1 MGITNTP
8 PSATLCGI
16 LSKSS
21 GPITIMMKMIIVAL
35 CVAAA
40 VAVPIQDEE
49 SLEVSVEQTQE
60 FGIIKKAWNHVFKKD
75 VSEADVSCKMENCG
89 GCETKYR
96 TGRRLLEAE
105 EEEVEQKWGIFSR
118 RRRAPPKIPYS
129 DCTKRDACL
138 VNNAG
143 CKAKIAQLKVAH
155 EALLKELAEAKAELK
170 EHATN
175 AAAKAK
181 AAAAEAEDAA
191 VAKKAYEDQQ
201 AMISNLAKALSDEK
215 HGETQDAEAEAK
227 VVAREVKEDGEA
239 KDDEKKATALMAKA
253 TKEFHQA
260 GAALADA
267 KKDVAQDAKETAAAR
282 AHQKS
287 EAARFAARVAAAK
300 KRLADAQGA
309 LGGLHAAHMKEAGE
323 AAHAKSQAAAAEA
336 IRKLKEKNVANHQK
350 AVDESA
356 KKIGEQ

>member
-49 SLEVSVEQTQE
+49 SLEVSVEQTQK

-105 EEEVEQKWGIFSR
+105 EEEGEQKWGFIAR

-170 EHATN
+170 KHSAN
-175 AAAKAK
+175 
-181 AAAAEAEDAA
+181 AAAEAEDAA

-201 AMISNLAKALSDEK
+201 ALISNLAKALSDEK

-253 TKEFHQA
+253 TKESHQA

>member
-1 MGITNTP
+1 
-8 PSATLCGI
+8 
-16 LSKSS
+16 
-21 GPITIMMKMIIVAL
+21 MMKMIIAAL

-40 VAVPIQDEE
+40 VAMPIQDEE

-60 FGIIKKAWNHVFKKD
+60 FGIIKKAWNHVFKRD

-105 EEEVEQKWGIFSR
+105 EEEVEQEWGVFSR
-118 RRRAPPKIPYS
+118 RRRAPPKVAYS

-138 VNNAG
+138 VRNTG
-143 CKAKIAQLKVAH
+143 CKAKIAQLNVAH
-155 EALLKELAEAKAELK
+155 EALKKELAEAKAELK
-170 EHATN
+170 EHSAN

-181 AAAAEAEDAA
+181 AATAEAEDAA

-201 AMISNLAKALSDEK
+201 AMISNLAKVISDEK

-227 VVAREVKEDGEA
+227 VVATEVKEDGEA
-239 KDDEKKATALMAKA
+239 K
-253 TKEFHQA
+253 KEESA
-260 GAALADA
+260 AAAAL
-267 KKDVAQDAKETAAAR
+267 KKWNEEQEAPAARLAEAQDDVKVDAQQTAAAR
-282 AHQKS
+282 AHQKT

-323 AAHAKSQAAAAEA
+323 AASAKSQAAAAEA
-336 IRKLKEKNVANHQK
+336 IRKLKEKNVANHQE
-350 AVDESA
+350 AVNESA

>member
-1 MGITNTP
+1 
-8 PSATLCGI
+8 
-16 LSKSS
+16 
-21 GPITIMMKMIIVAL
+21 MMKMIIVAL

-40 VAVPIQDEE
+40 VAMPIQDEE
-49 SLEVSVEQTQE
+49 SLEVSVEQTQD
-60 FGIIKKAWNHVFKKD
+60 FGIIKKVWNHVFKKD

-105 EEEVEQKWGIFSR
+105 EEEVEQEWGVFSR
-118 RRRAPPKIPYS
+118 RRRAPPKVAYS

-138 VNNAG
+138 VRNTG
-143 CKAKIAQLKVAH
+143 CKAKIAQLNVAH
-155 EALLKELAEAKAELK
+155 EALKKELAEAKAELK
-170 EHATN
+170 EHSAN

-201 AMISNLAKALSDEK
+201 AMISNLAKALSDKK
-215 HGETQDAEAEAK
+215 HGETQDAEAEAAN
-227 VVAREVKEDGEA
+227 VAHEVKEDGEA
-239 KDDEKKATALMAKA
+239 KDDKKKATALMAKA
-253 TKEFHQA
+253 TKEFHQHR
-260 GAALADA
+260 
-267 KKDVAQDAKETAAAR
+267 R
-282 AHQKS
+282 AVRLLTPRRTLPRMPRGLLPLVPIRS
-287 EAARFAARVAAAK
+287 PRLLVSPPVWSPAAK

-323 AAHAKSQAAAAEA
+323 AASAQAQAAAAEA
-336 IRKLKEKNVANHQK
+336 TRKLKEKNVANHQE
-350 AVDESA
+350 AVNESA

>member
-1 MGITNTP
+1 
-8 PSATLCGI
+8 
-16 LSKSS
+16 
-21 GPITIMMKMIIVAL
+21 MIIVAL

-75 VSEADVSCKMENCG
+75 VSEADVSCKMENRG

-96 TGRRLLEAE
+96 TGRRLLE
-105 EEEVEQKWGIFSR
+105 
-118 RRRAPPKIPYS
+118 
-129 DCTKRDACL
+129 
-138 VNNAG
+138 
-143 CKAKIAQLKVAH
+143 
-155 EALLKELAEAKAELK
+155 
-170 EHATN
+170 
-175 AAAKAK
+175 
-181 AAAAEAEDAA
+181 AEAEDAA

-201 AMISNLAKALSDEK
+201 ALISNLAKALSDEK

-323 AAHAKSQAAAAEA
+323 AAHAKSQ
-336 IRKLKEKNVANHQK
+336 
-350 AVDESA
+350 
-356 KKIGEQ
+356 

>member
-21 GPITIMMKMIIVAL
+21 EPITIMMKMIIVAL

-40 VAVPIQDEE
+40 VAMPIQDEE

-105 EEEVEQKWGIFSR
+105 EEEVEQKWGVFSR
-118 RRRAPPKIPYS
+118 RRRAPPKIAYS

-155 EALLKELAEAKAELK
+155 EALLKELAEAKAELN

-201 AMISNLAKALSDEK
+201 ALISNLAKALSDEK
-215 HGETQDAEAEAK
+215 HGETQDAEAEAAN
-227 VVAREVKEDGEA
+227 VAREVKEDGEA
-239 KDDEKKATALMAKA
+239 K
-253 TKEFHQA
+253 KEESA
-260 GAALADA
+260 AAAAL
-267 KKDVAQDAKETAAAR
+267 KKWNEEQEAPAARLAEAQDDVKVDAQQTAAAR

-323 AAHAKSQAAAAEA
+323 AA
-336 IRKLKEKNVANHQK
+336 
-350 AVDESA
+350 SA
-356 KKIGEQ
+356 Q

>member
-40 VAVPIQDEE
+40 VAMPIQDEE

-138 VNNAG
+138 VRNAG

-170 EHATN
+170 KHSAN

-201 AMISNLAKALSDEK
+201 ALISNLAKALSDEK
-215 HGETQDAEAEAK
+215 HGESEDAKAEAQ
-227 VVAREVKEDGEA
+227 VVAREVKEDGVA
-239 KDDEKKATALMAKA
+239 KKEESVATAALKKWNMEQEAP
-253 TKEFHQA
+253 
-260 GAALADA
+260 AARLAEAQDDVKADA
-267 KKDVAQDAKETAAAR
+267 QQTAAAR

-300 KRLADAQGA
+300 KKLADAQGA

-323 AAHAKSQAAAAEA
+323 AASAKSQAAAAEA

-356 KKIGEQ
+356 KK

>member
-8 PSATLCGI
+8 PSATLCGV

-40 VAVPIQDEE
+40 VAMPIQDEE

-96 TGRRLLEAE
+96 TGRRLLEADDE
-105 EEEVEQKWGIFSR
+105 ELFAEQKWGIFSR
-118 RRRAPPKIPYS
+118 RRRAPPKIAYS

-138 VNNAG
+138 VKNAG
-143 CKAKIAQLKVAH
+143 CKAKIDQLKVAH
-155 EALLKELAEAKAELK
+155 EALKKELAK
-170 EHATN
+170 
-175 AAAKAK
+175 
-181 AAAAEAEDAA
+181 AA

-215 HGETQDAEAEAK
+215 HGESEDAKAEAAN
-227 VVAREVKEDGEA
+227 VAREVKEDGEA

-260 GAALADA
+260 GGALADA

-287 EAARFAARVAAAK
+287 EAARFAARVASTK
-300 KRLADAQGA
+300 KKLADAQGA

-323 AAHAKSQAAAAEA
+323 AATAQAKAAAAEA
-336 IRKLKEKNVANHQK
+336 TLKLKEKNVANHQK

-356 KKIGEQ
+356 KKIG

>member
-1 MGITNTP
+1 MGDHKHTTECN
-8 PSATLCGI
+8 LCGT

-40 VAVPIQDEE
+40 VAMPIQDEE

-96 TGRRLLEAE
+96 TGRRLLEADDE
-105 EEEVEQKWGIFSR
+105 ELFAEQKWGILSR
-118 RRRAPPKIPYS
+118 RRRAPPKIAYS

-138 VNNAG
+138 VRNAG

-170 EHATN
+170 KHSAN
-175 AAAKAK
+175 
-181 AAAAEAEDAA
+181 AAAAEAQDAA

-201 AMISNLAKALSDEK
+201 ALISNLAKALSDEK
-215 HGETQDAEAEAK
+215 HGEGEDAKAEAA

-239 KDDEKKATALMAKA
+239 K
-253 TKEFHQA
+253 KEESVA
-260 GAALADA
+260 AAALKKWNMEQEAPAARLAEAQDDVKADA
-267 KKDVAQDAKETAAAR
+267 QQTAAAR

-300 KRLADAQGA
+300 KRLADA
-309 LGGLHAAHMKEAGE
+309 
-323 AAHAKSQAAAAEA
+323 
-336 IRKLKEKNVANHQK
+336 
-350 AVDESA
+350 
-356 KKIGEQ
+356 

>member
-40 VAVPIQDEE
+40 VAMPIQDEE

-239 KDDEKKATALMAKA
+239 KNDVKV
-253 TKEFHQA
+253 
-260 GAALADA
+260 DA
-267 KKDVAQDAKETAAAR
+267 QQTAAAR

-287 EAARFAARVAAAK
+287 EAARFAAR
-300 KRLADAQGA
+300 
-309 LGGLHAAHMKEAGE
+309 
-323 AAHAKSQAAAAEA
+323 
-336 IRKLKEKNVANHQK
+336 
-350 AVDESA
+350 
-356 KKIGEQ
+356 

>member
-1 MGITNTP
+1 MGNHKHTTECN
-8 PSATLCGI
+8 LCGT

-40 VAVPIQDEE
+40 VAMPIQDEE

-105 EEEVEQKWGIFSR
+105 EEEVEQELGVFSR
-118 RRRAPPKIPYS
+118 RRRAPPKVAYS

-138 VNNAG
+138 VRNAG
-143 CKAKIAQLKVAH
+143 CKAKIAQLNVAH
-155 EALLKELAEAKAELK
+155 EALKKELAEAKAELK
-170 EHATN
+170 EHSAN
-175 AAAKAK
+175 VAAKAK
-181 AAAAEAEDAA
+181 AAAAETEDAA

-215 HGETQDAEAEAK
+215 HGESEDAKAEAQ
-227 VVAREVKEDGEA
+227 VVARE
-239 KDDEKKATALMAKA
+239 
-253 TKEFHQA
+253 
-260 GAALADA
+260 
-267 KKDVAQDAKETAAAR
+267 
-282 AHQKS
+282 
-287 EAARFAARVAAAK
+287 
-300 KRLADAQGA
+300 
-309 LGGLHAAHMKEAGE
+309 
-323 AAHAKSQAAAAEA
+323 
-336 IRKLKEKNVANHQK
+336 
-350 AVDESA
+350 
-356 KKIGEQ
+356 

>member
-1 MGITNTP
+1 
-8 PSATLCGI
+8 
-16 LSKSS
+16 
-21 GPITIMMKMIIVAL
+21 MMKMIIVAL

-118 RRRAPPKIPYS
+118 RRRAPPKIAYS

-138 VNNAG
+138 VRNAG

-170 EHATN
+170 KHSAN

-260 GAALADA
+260 GGALADA

>member
-1 MGITNTP
+1 MGDHKHTTECN
-8 PSATLCGI
+8 LCGT

-60 FGIIKKAWNHVFKKD
+60 FGIIKKAWNHVFKRD

-105 EEEVEQKWGIFSR
+105 EEEVEQEWGVFSR
-118 RRRAPPKIPYS
+118 RRRAPPKVAYS

-138 VNNAG
+138 VRNTG
-143 CKAKIAQLKVAH
+143 CKAKIAQLNVAH
-155 EALLKELAEAKAELK
+155 EALKKELAEAKAELK
-170 EHATN
+170 EHSAN

-181 AAAAEAEDAA
+181 AATAEAEDAA

-201 AMISNLAKALSDEK
+201 AMISNLAKVISDEK

-227 VVAREVKEDGEA
+227 VVATEVKEDGEA
-239 KDDEKKATALMAKA
+239 K
-253 TKEFHQA
+253 KEESA
-260 GAALADA
+260 AAAAL
-267 KKDVAQDAKETAAAR
+267 KKWNEEQEAPAARLAEAQDDVKVDAQQTAAAR
-282 AHQKS
+282 AHQKT

-323 AAHAKSQAAAAEA
+323 AASAKSQAAAAEA
-336 IRKLKEKNVANHQK
+336 IRKLKEKNVANHQE
-350 AVDESA
+350 AVNESA
-356 KKIGEQ
+356 KKI

>member
-8 PSATLCGI
+8 PSATLCGV

-40 VAVPIQDEE
+40 VAMPIQDEE

-96 TGRRLLEAE
+96 TGRRLLEADDE
-105 EEEVEQKWGIFSR
+105 ELFAEQKWGIFSR
-118 RRRAPPKIPYS
+118 RRRAPPKVAYS

-138 VNNAG
+138 VKNAG
-143 CKAKIAQLKVAH
+143 CKAKIDQLKVAH
-155 EALLKELAEAKAELK
+155 EALKKELAEAKAELK
-170 EHATN
+170 EHSAN

-191 VAKKAYEDQQ
+191 VAKKAYEDRQ

-215 HGETQDAEAEAK
+215 HGETEDAEAEAK

-260 GAALADA
+260 GGALADA
-267 KKDVAQDAKETAAAR
+267 KKDVAQDAK
-282 AHQKS
+282 
-287 EAARFAARVAAAK
+287 
-300 KRLADAQGA
+300 RL
-309 LGGLHAAHMKEAGE
+309 LPLVP
-323 AAHAKSQAAAAEA
+323 
-336 IRKLKEKNVANHQK
+336 IRSPRLLV
-350 AVDESA
+350 
-356 KKIGEQ
+356 

>member
-16 LSKSS
+16 PSKSS

-40 VAVPIQDEE
+40 VAMPIQDEE

-60 FGIIKKAWNHVFKKD
+60 FGIIKKD

-155 EALLKELAEAKAELK
+155 E
-170 EHATN
+170 
-175 AAAKAK
+175 
-181 AAAAEAEDAA
+181 
-191 VAKKAYEDQQ
+191 
-201 AMISNLAKALSDEK
+201 
-215 HGETQDAEAEAK
+215 
-227 VVAREVKEDGEA
+227 
-239 KDDEKKATALMAKA
+239 
-253 TKEFHQA
+253 
-260 GAALADA
+260 
-267 KKDVAQDAKETAAAR
+267 
-282 AHQKS
+282 
-287 EAARFAARVAAAK
+287 
-300 KRLADAQGA
+300 
-309 LGGLHAAHMKEAGE
+309 
-323 AAHAKSQAAAAEA
+323 
-336 IRKLKEKNVANHQK
+336 
-350 AVDESA
+350 
-356 KKIGEQ
+356 

>member
-40 VAVPIQDEE
+40 VAMPIQDEE

-105 EEEVEQKWGIFSR
+105 EEEVEQKWGVFSR
-118 RRRAPPKIPYS
+118 RRRAPPKIAYS

-170 EHATN
+170 EHAPN

-215 HGETQDAEAEAK
+215 HGESEDTKAEAAN
-227 VVAREVKEDGEA
+227 VAREVKEDGVA
-239 KDDEKKATALMAKA
+239 K
-253 TKEFHQA
+253 KEESVA
-260 GAALADA
+260 AAALKKWNMEQEAPAARLAEAQDDVKADA
-267 KKDVAQDAKETAAAR
+267 QQTAAAR

-323 AAHAKSQAAAAEA
+323 AASAKSQAAAAEA

-350 AVDESA
+350 AVDES
-356 KKIGEQ
+356 

>member
-21 GPITIMMKMIIVAL
+21 EPITIMMKMIIVAL

-40 VAVPIQDEE
+40 VAMPIQDEE

-96 TGRRLLEAE
+96 TGRRLLEADDE
-105 EEEVEQKWGIFSR
+105 ELFAEQKWGIFSR
-118 RRRAPPKIPYS
+118 HRRAPPKIAYS

-138 VNNAG
+138 VKNAG
-143 CKAKIAQLKVAH
+143 CKAKIDQLKVAH
-155 EALLKELAEAKAELK
+155 EALKKELAEAK
-170 EHATN
+170 
-175 AAAKAK
+175 
-181 AAAAEAEDAA
+181 DAA

-215 HGETQDAEAEAK
+215 HGETQDTEAETK

-300 KRLADAQGA
+300 KRLADAQGV

-323 AAHAKSQAAAAEA
+323 AASAQSQAAAAEA

-356 KKIGEQ
+356 KKIG

>member
-105 EEEVEQKWGIFSR
+105 EEEVEQKWGFIAR
-118 RRRAPPKIPYS
+118 RRRAPPKIAYS

-138 VNNAG
+138 VRNTG

-170 EHATN
+170 KHSAN

-201 AMISNLAKALSDEK
+201 ALISNLAKALSDEK

-239 KDDEKKATALMAKA
+239 QDDVKV
-253 TKEFHQA
+253 
-260 GAALADA
+260 DA
-267 KKDVAQDAKETAAAR
+267 QQTAAAR

-309 LGGLHAAHMKEAGE
+309 LGGLHAAHMK
-323 AAHAKSQAAAAEA
+323 
-336 IRKLKEKNVANHQK
+336 
-350 AVDESA
+350 
-356 KKIGEQ
+356 

>member
-105 EEEVEQKWGIFSR
+105 EEEVEQKWGFIAR
-118 RRRAPPKIPYS
+118 RRRAPPKIAYS

-138 VNNAG
+138 VRNTG

-170 EHATN
+170 KHSAN

-260 GAALADA
+260 GGALADA

-287 EAARFAARVAAAK
+287 EAARFAARVASTK

-323 AAHAKSQAAAAEA
+323 AASAKSQAAAAEA

>member
-1 MGITNTP
+1 MGNHKHTTECN
-8 PSATLCGI
+8 LCGT

-60 FGIIKKAWNHVFKKD
+60 FGIIKKAWNHVFKRD

-105 EEEVEQKWGIFSR
+105 EEEVEQKWGFIAR
-118 RRRAPPKIPYS
+118 RRRAPPKIAYS

-138 VNNAG
+138 VRNTG

-170 EHATN
+170 KHSAN

-215 HGETQDAEAEAK
+215 HGESEDAKAEAAN
-227 VVAREVKEDGEA
+227 VAREVKEDGEA
-239 KDDEKKATALMAKA
+239 K
-253 TKEFHQA
+253 
-260 GAALADA
+260 ADA

-287 EAARFAARVAAAK
+287 EAARFAARVASTK
-300 KRLADAQGA
+300 KKLADAQGA

-323 AAHAKSQAAAAEA
+323 AAHANTQAAAAEA
-336 IRKLKEKNVANHQK
+336 IRKLKEKNVANHQQ
-350 AVDESA
+350 AVNESA
-356 KKIGEQ
+356 KKIG

>member
-1 MGITNTP
+1 MG
-8 PSATLCGI
+8 
-16 LSKSS
+16 
-21 GPITIMMKMIIVAL
+21 
-35 CVAAA
+35 
-40 VAVPIQDEE
+40 
-49 SLEVSVEQTQE
+49 
-60 FGIIKKAWNHVFKKD
+60 NHVFKKD

-96 TGRRLLEAE
+96 TGRRLLEADDE
-105 EEEVEQKWGIFSR
+105 ELFAEQKWGIFSR
-118 RRRAPPKIPYS
+118 RRRAPPKIAYS

-138 VNNAG
+138 VKNAG
-143 CKAKIAQLKVAH
+143 CKAKIDQLKVAH
-155 EALLKELAEAKAELK
+155 EALKKELAEAK
-170 EHATN
+170 
-175 AAAKAK
+175 
-181 AAAAEAEDAA
+181 DAA

-260 GAALADA
+260 GGALADA

-323 AAHAKSQAAAAEA
+323 AAHANTRAAAAEA
-336 IRKLKEKNVANHQK
+336 IRKLKEKNVANHQQ
-350 AVDESA
+350 AVNESA
-356 KKIGEQ
+356 KKIGE

>member
-1 MGITNTP
+1 MGNHKHTTECN
-8 PSATLCGI
+8 LCGT

-40 VAVPIQDEE
+40 VAMPIQDEE

-96 TGRRLLEAE
+96 TGRRLLEADE
-105 EEEVEQKWGIFSR
+105 EELFAEQKWGIFSS
-118 RRRAPPKIPYS
+118 RRRAPPKIAYS

-138 VNNAG
+138 VKNAG
-143 CKAKIAQLKVAH
+143 CKAKIDQLKVAH
-155 EALLKELAEAKAELK
+155 EALLKELA
-170 EHATN
+170 
-175 AAAKAK
+175 
-181 AAAAEAEDAA
+181 
-191 VAKKAYEDQQ
+191 
-201 AMISNLAKALSDEK
+201 KALSDEK
-215 HGETQDAEAEAK
+215 HGESEDAKAEAAN
-227 VVAREVKEDGEA
+227 VAREVKEDGEA

-253 TKEFHQA
+253 TKEFHQE
-260 GAALADA
+260 GGALADA

-287 EAARFAARVAAAK
+287 EAARFAARVASTK
-300 KRLADAQGA
+300 KKLADAQGA
-309 LGGLHAAHMKEAGE
+309 LGGLHATHMKEAGE
-323 AAHAKSQAAAAEA
+323 AAHANTQAAAAEA
-336 IRKLKEKNVANHQK
+336 IRKLKEKNVANHQQ
-350 AVDESA
+350 AVNESA
-356 KKIGEQ
+356 KKIGE